1 MPGSVDEVAKSTDTR
16 ETTPTALDPRP
27 GSILAGRFRLD
38 ERIGAGGM
46 SSVYRATDQ
55 ALGRPVAIKIF
66 RRDAA
71 VASDLRRER
80 EEIRTIAAL
89 NHPAIVTLFDAVAD
103 REPSTQDVFLVMQL
117 VEGENLADRLR
128 RGPLMDGQPAL
139 IGAAI
144 AEALAYVHARGII
157 HRDVKPGNILLPG
170 GDSTGP
176 VAMLTDFGIARI
188 VDGARLT
195 ATDTVLGTASY
206 LSPEQARGWP
216 LGPASDV
223 YSLGLVLLECLTG
236 ERAYPGPA
244 MESALARLTN
254 DPVVP
259 DTVAPEW
266 HALLRAMT
274 AREAADR
281 PTAADVAAE
290 LAGRCSTGEAVRR
303 TESSLDHASA
313 SGTVALSMTAPLSSS
328 VRDEDLPPTTVLP
341 SATQHVEAVT
351 DERTRATP
359 IRKQRL
365 GLVVAGIAALVVGGG
380 ITVGLLTS
388 AAPEAPT
395 VEYPAV
401 EGDIGSHLEQLQQS
415 VEP

>member
-1 MPGSVDEVAKSTDTR
+1 MSRALQHRGSPRNVERVAESTDTL
-16 ETTPTALDPRP
+16 ETTPAAPNPRP
-27 GSILAGRFRLD
+27 GTTLVGRFRLE

-55 ALGRPVAIKIF
+55 ALGRAVAIKIF

-71 VASDLRRER
+71 DASDLRRER
-80 EEIRTIAAL
+80 EEIRTIATL
-89 NHPAIVTLFDAVAD
+89 DHPAIVTLYDAVAD
-103 REPSTQDVFLVMQL
+103 PERATADAFLVMQL
-117 VEGENLADRLR
+117 IEGESLAQRLS
-128 RGPLMDGQPAL
+128 RGPLAEEQPAA

-144 AEALAYVHARGII
+144 AGALAYVHARGII

-216 LGPASDV
+216 LGPASDI

-236 ERAYPGPA
+236 VRAYPGSA
-244 MESALARLTN
+244 VESAVARLTS
-254 DPVVP
+254 DPDVP

-266 HALLRAMT
+266 HRLLRAMT
-274 AREAADR
+274 AREAGDR
-281 PTAADVAAE
+281 PTAAEVASE
-290 LAGRCSTGEAVRR
+290 LSGWWAPADAVTVPMR
-303 TESSLDHASA
+303 TP
-313 SGTVALSMTAPLSSS
+313 V
-328 VRDEDLPPTTVLP
+328 VDEDLPPTTVLP
-341 SATQHVEAVT
+341 TAGNMDAVT
-351 DERTRATP
+351 EEQTRSVP
-359 IRKQRL
+359 VRKKRRAAL
-365 GLVVAGIAALVVGGG
+365 LLASIAAVVVGGG
-380 ITVGLLTS
+380 VAVGLLSSST
-388 AAPEAPT
+388 PDTPT

-401 EGDIGSHLEQLQQS
+401 EGDVGVHLEQLQES